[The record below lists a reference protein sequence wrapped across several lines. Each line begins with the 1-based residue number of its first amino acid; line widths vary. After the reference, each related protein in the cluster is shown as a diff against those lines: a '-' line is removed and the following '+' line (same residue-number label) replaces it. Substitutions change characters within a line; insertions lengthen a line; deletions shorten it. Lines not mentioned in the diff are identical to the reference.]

1 MQRYTIKGNIVDIIS
16 ESIFPAEI
24 IIENGK
30 ISDII
35 KLDTEQE
42 KYILPGLIDAHI
54 HIESSMLTPSDFA
67 AKAVIHGTVATVSDP
82 HEIANVLGIDGVKYM
97 IDNGKKVPFKF
108 YFGCPSCVPA
118 TGFETAGFELNSEQV
133 KELLSLPEV
142 LYLSE
147 MMNFPGVIYSDTEVM
162 NKIHIAKEHNKP
174 IDGHI
179 PGISGEDLKKYIY
192 AGITTDHECFT
203 IEEAIEKIGLGM
215 KILIREGSAAKNFD
229 ALAPLIN
236 SHNEMVMLCSDDLH
250 PNDLLNG
257 HINLLVKKALE
268 QGFDLFKVLKAA
280 ILNPILHYKLNVGL
294 LQKGDSADF
303 IVVDDLKKFKIEQTY
318 IEGILAAD
326 NGKSFIANVS
336 KTIVNN
342 FNKDYV
348 SPDDFKVEY
357 KTEFIKVIEAI
368 DGQLITNSVQAKA
381 KNQNGFIVSDI
392 ENDILKIAVIDRYN
406 NGQPAIGFI
415 KNFGLKKGA
424 IATSVAHD
432 SHNIIAV
439 GTSDE
444 AIAAA
449 VNKVISYKGGM
460 SVNEGIS
467 IDVLP
472 LPIAGII
479 SDANADITGLKYI
492 EIEKKAKALGS
503 QLRSPFMTL
512 SFMALLVIPSLKL
525 SDKGLFDGT
534 KFQFTDLYVD

>member
-147 MMNFPGVIYSDTEVM
+147 TMNFPGVIYSDTEVM

-336 KTIVNN
+336 KPIVNN